1 MIYTIGFILYIL
13 TAHFVSDF
21 IMQTDEMAKGKSTS
35 IYWLNRHILSYG
47 STLAYFLIFN
57 NIVLLLNGVYD
68 PNVYVLGLTYVIINM
83 GLHWVTDYFTSK
95 QTSRLWAEQ
104 KVHDFFVMI
113 GLDQLIHATCL
124 IITFCLLFSQYDIF

>member
-124 IITFCLLFSQYDIF
+124 IITFYLLFSQYDIF